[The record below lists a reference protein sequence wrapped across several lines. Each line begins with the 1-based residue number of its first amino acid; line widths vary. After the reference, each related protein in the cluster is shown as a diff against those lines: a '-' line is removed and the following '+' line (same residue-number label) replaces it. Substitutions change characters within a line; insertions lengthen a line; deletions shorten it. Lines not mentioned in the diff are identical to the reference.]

1 MKNYYSILEV
11 PVGSSLEE
19 IRQSYRRLS
28 QDHLDNAVLFAQLKE
43 AHEILTSPER
53 RAEYDRENWGG
64 PLDISVTGS
73 APLSVLPDAEKVS
86 RCPMGAEEQCPVLL
100 GHTAPEDHFCPECGV
115 QLQIPGS
122 VTALNLEAEQS
133 VAPLSIRLEEAGGRI
148 HPLRVG
154 SSIVGREAA
163 EVLMQDKTIS
173 RQHARLEVTESGE
186 ILLED
191 LSSTNGT
198 QINDRPLAPHL
209 PRAVA
214 NGDQLRFGSVLTT
227 LLLPPSPQAPTV
239 LQNPADLRIP
249 AEPSAQP
256 ALGSAAQPRLIE
268 VRADAPEGSPAREFL
283 LTPGITSFG
292 RRPESTVVLQ
302 GDPYVSGSHAQLIAE
317 NGAVRLVDVGST
329 NGTLLNG
336 QRLAIDEPAV
346 LSSGDLVVIGGS
358 TLRFESGSAEE
369 STEDFSEKAPDEQ
382 DLAQNK
388 PASVVP
394 TEG

>member
-28 QDHLDNAVLFAQLKE
+28 QDNLDSAALFAQLKE

-53 RAEYDRENWGG
+53 RADYDRENWGG
-64 PLDISVTGS
+64 HLDTNATSS
-73 APLSVLPDAEKVS
+73 APLSALPEAEKVS
-86 RCPMGAEEQCPVLL
+86 KCPMGAEEHCPVLQ
-100 GHTAPEDHFCPECGV
+100 GRTGAEDRFCPECGL
-115 QLQIPGS
+115 QLQISGGITEPKI
-122 VTALNLEAEQS
+122 EAEQS
-133 VAPLSIRLEEAGGRI
+133 VAPLSIRLEEAGGLI
-148 HPLRVG
+148 HLLQLG
-154 SSIVGREAA
+154 SNIVGREAA

-198 QINDRPLAPHL
+198 QINERPLAPHL

-249 AEPSAQP
+249 AEASAQP

-268 VRADAPEGSPAREFL
+268 IRADAPEGSTTREFL
-283 LTPGITSFG
+283 LAPGITSFG

-336 QRLAIDEPAV
+336 QRLAIDEPIV

>member
-1 MKNYYSILEV
+1 LKNYYATLEV

-28 QDHLDNAVLFAQLKE
+28 QDNLDNASLFAQLTE

-53 RAEYDRENWGG
+53 RAEYDRENWGEHLG
-64 PLDISVTGS
+64 ANATGS
-73 APLSVLPDAEKVS
+73 APLSALPEAEKVS
-86 RCPMGAEEQCPVLL
+86 KCPMGAEEHCPVLL
-100 GHTAPEDHFCPECGV
+100 GHTGTEDRFCPECGL
-115 QLQIPGS
+115 QLQISGGAKEPKI
-122 VTALNLEAEQS
+122 EEEQS

-148 HPLRVG
+148 HLLRLG
-154 SSIVGREAA
+154 SNIVGREAA

-214 NGDQLRFGSVLTT
+214 SGDQLRFGSVLTT
-227 LLLPPSPQAPTV
+227 LLLPSSQQALPV
-239 LQNPADLRIP
+239 VQNPADLRT
-249 AEPSAQP
+249 PSETSASLAP
-256 ALGSAAQPRLIE
+256 GSARQPRLIE
-268 VRADAPEGSPAREFL
+268 IRADAPEGSPARVFL
-283 LTPGITSFG
+283 LAPGITSFG

-317 NGAVRLVDVGST
+317 DGAVRLVDVGST

-336 QRLAIDEPAV
+336 QQLAVDELVA
-346 LSSGDLVVIGGS
+346 LSSGDLIVIGGS
-358 TLRFESGSAEE
+358 TLRFESGSTEE